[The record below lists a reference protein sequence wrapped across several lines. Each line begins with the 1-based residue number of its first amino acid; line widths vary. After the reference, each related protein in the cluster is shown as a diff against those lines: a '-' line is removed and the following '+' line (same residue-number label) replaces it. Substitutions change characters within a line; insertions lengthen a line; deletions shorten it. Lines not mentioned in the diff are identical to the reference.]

1 MLTKPIFETLP
12 IGIIAL
18 SLLLMA
24 LVHHPIAIVA
34 GTGLIIASC
43 LMLYRHYTEAG
54 TAADPLDDGRMT

>member
-18 SLLLMA
+18 SLLLIGFI
-24 LVHHPIAIVA
+24 HHPVALIA

-54 TAADPLDDGRMT
+54 TAADALDG